1 MIALGWRSKNKLTQI
16 LRLSIV
22 GLFMYLLIFE
32 GGRSRYLIQGLPVF
46 WLMAA
51 LVLPDTM
58 AMLRSK
64 LKWLQKDVPTQT
76 MKN

>member
-1 MIALGWRSKNKLTQI
+1 
-16 LRLSIV
+16 
-22 GLFMYLLIFE
+22 
-32 GGRSRYLIQGLPVF
+32 
-46 WLMAA
+46 MAA